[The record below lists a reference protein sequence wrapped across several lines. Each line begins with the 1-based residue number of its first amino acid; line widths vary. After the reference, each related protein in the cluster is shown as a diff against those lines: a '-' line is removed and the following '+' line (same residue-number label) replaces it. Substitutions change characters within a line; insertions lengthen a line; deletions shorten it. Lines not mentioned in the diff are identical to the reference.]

1 VQSDFHLAT
10 AGDIVADPS
19 APMAF
24 VEGIMEGREW
34 VWDNGILKEAEV
46 QEIKNNIVKEFAK
59 KTRDESVYVSSFER
73 FLSKL

>member
-1 VQSDFHLAT
+1 
-10 AGDIVADPS
+10 
-19 APMAF
+19 MAF

-46 QEIKNNIVKEFAK
+46 QEIKNVIVKEFAK
-59 KTRDESVYVSSFER
+59 KTRDESVYAESFEK